1 MLIEA
6 EIHAAAAVAAK
17 IHRKDTRK
25 YSGLP
30 YLHHCVAT
38 AAWVRS
44 LLRRTHYN
52 IVSQHTDPRQ
62 AATDMVCAA
71 LLHDTA
77 EHMNMDAEDLDAIQ
91 ENLQCNRHVATL
103 VAECTPKHWPAGTSR
118 AIKFD
123 TELRS
128 WAFNSRNGL
137 SYFVKLADIQSN
149 VSDTLQLLKSTEHL
163 GMLPQDA
170 PNLDLAYL
178 ERYMQEKILV
188 LNAIST
194 NPTFN
199 KYWALAQPYLTVSP
213 VDGIIEAAREALY
226 YQQGLNNAD
235 FNQKRCVWR
244 IHWSG

>member
-17 IHRKDTRK
+17 IHRNDTRK

-103 VAECTPKHWPAGTSR
+103 VAECTPKHWPPGTSR
-118 AIKFD
+118 AVKFD

-149 VSDTLQLLKSTEHL
+149 VSDTLQLLKSTELL
-163 GMLPQDA
+163 GMLRLPPQDA

-213 VDGIIEAAREALY
+213 VDGIIEAAREALFIT
-226 YQQGLNNAD
+226 NKD
-235 FNQKRCVWR
+235 
-244 IHWSG
+244 